1 MLGKSQFLTAL
12 LVKDAMKK
20 LGKIALIGLR
30 WSVGMRRRKC
40 HKEKEKR
47 QFPKDVHA
55 VRKNSP
61 PNSSKVNTNP
71 LVQGYF
77 EAS

>member
-1 MLGKSQFLTAL
+1 MLGKSQFLSAL
-12 LVKDAMKK
+12 LVKDAMTK

-30 WSVGMRRRKC
+30 CSVGMRRRKC

-61 PNSSKVNTNP
+61 PQLFKGEHKP
-71 LVQGYF
+71 IGPGIF
-77 EAS
+77 